1 MNDDRAKELFMSMNN
16 RNNLKLSATLK
27 VFGVGGAG
35 CNAVNSMIK
44 DNDCTEVEFIVTNTD
59 AQALDLSNAPI
70 KIQIG
75 TKISKGLGAGSNP
88 EIGRRAAEEDLDSIV
103 MCLEGTEMLFI
114 TAGLGGGTGS
124 GAAAVIAQAARDLGI
139 LTVGIVTKPFAFE
152 GKRRMK
158 QAEDAAIILKDA
170 VDTLLI
176 VPNQKLLEF
185 VDPKISMLDAFA
197 LSNSILKQAI
207 KGISDIIKKPGLINV
222 DFADVRT
229 VMKDMGMAVMGTGRA
244 NGEGRARNAAM
255 QAISSPIL
263 ENGSIEGARGIL
275 LNITGNSSLGLQEIH
290 EAASIVHDLVSEDAN
305 IILGSVIDDEVGDDI
320 IVTVIA
326 TGFDEEAM
334 KMQQPYNKQMHSAI
348 HPPQRNTAQPLQSKP
363 MPQPMHRQSDT
374 QNSPFNSAD
383 NLDTPT
389 FLRKKE
395 FEQ

>member
-1 MNDDRAKELFMSMNN
+1 MSIDNN
-16 RNNLKLSATLK
+16 NNLKLSATLK
-27 VFGVGGAG
+27 VIGVGGAG
-35 CNAVNSMIK
+35 CNAVNSMIS
-44 DNDCTEVEFIVTNTD
+44 DSDCTEVEFIVTNTD
-59 AQALDLSNAPI
+59 AQALELSKAPI

-88 EIGRRAAEEDLDSIV
+88 EIGRRAAEEDLDAILH
-103 MCLEGTEMLFI
+103 CLEGTEMVFI

-124 GAAAVIAQAARDLGI
+124 GAASVIAQAAKERGI
-139 LTVGIVTKPFAFE
+139 LTLAIVTKPFAFE
-152 GKRRMK
+152 GRRRMK
-158 QAEDAAIILKDA
+158 QAEDAASILKDS

-197 LSNSILKQAI
+197 YSNSILKQAI

-244 NGEGRARNAAM
+244 TGEDRARNAAM

-275 LNITGNSSLGLQEIH
+275 LNITGNNSLGLQEIH

-305 IILGSVIDDEVGDDI
+305 IILGSVIDEEVGDDI

-334 KMQQPYNKQMHSAI
+334 KIQQPYNRQMHSAI
-348 HPPQRNTAQPLQSKP
+348 NPPHRTPLQQKP
-363 MPQPMHRQSDT
+363 MPQPLQRQTDT
-374 QNSPFNSAD
+374 QPAQFSGTD

-389 FLRKKE
+389 FMRKKE

>member
-1 MNDDRAKELFMSMNN
+1 MSSEKFNN
-16 RNNLKLSATLK
+16 QKLSATLK

-35 CNAVNSMIK
+35 CNAVNSMIN
-44 DNDCTEVEFIVTNTD
+44 DNDCTDVEFIVANTD
-59 AQALDLSNAPI
+59 AQALELSKAPI

-88 EIGRRAAEEDLDSIV
+88 DIGRRAAEEDLDSILI
-103 MCLEGTEMLFI
+103 CLDGTEMLFI

-124 GAAAVIAQAARDLGI
+124 GAARVIANAARELGI

-158 QAEDAAIILKDA
+158 QAEEAAIGLKDA

-197 LSNSILKQAI
+197 YSNSILKQAI

-244 NGEGRARNAAM
+244 SGEGRARTAAM

-275 LNITGNSSLGLQEIH
+275 LNITGNHSLGLQEIH

-326 TGFDEEAM
+326 TGFEEEEM
-334 KMQQPYNKQMHSAI
+334 NIKQPYNRQMHSAI
-348 HPPQRNTAQPLQSKP
+348 HPPLRTAHVQPVQQH
-363 MPQPMHRQSDT
+363 PQGQKVETMMSSLNNSDI
-374 QNSPFNSAD
+374 
-383 NLDTPT
+383 LDTPT
-389 FLRKKE
+389 FMRKKD
-395 FEQ
+395 FGGPAQ

>member
-1 MNDDRAKELFMSMNN
+1 MSSEKFNN
-16 RNNLKLSATLK
+16 QKLSATLK

-35 CNAVNSMIK
+35 CNAVNSMIA

-59 AQALDLSNAPI
+59 AQALELSNAPI

-88 EIGRRAAEEDLDSIV
+88 DIGRRAAEEDLDSILI
-103 MCLEGTEMLFI
+103 CLDGTEMLFI

-124 GAAAVIAQAARDLGI
+124 GAARVIANAARELGI

-158 QAEDAAIILKDA
+158 QAEDAAIGLKEA

-197 LSNSILKQAI
+197 YSNSILKQAI

-244 NGEGRARNAAM
+244 SGEGRARTAAM

-275 LNITGNSSLGLQEIH
+275 LNITGNHSLGLQEIH

-326 TGFDEEAM
+326 TGFEEEAM
-334 KMQQPYNKQMHSAI
+334 NIKQPYNRQMHSAI
-348 HPPQRNTAQPLQSKP
+348 HPPLRTAHVQQAQQQPHGQKVETMMSSLNN
-363 MPQPMHRQSDT
+363 SDI
-374 QNSPFNSAD
+374 
-383 NLDTPT
+383 LDTPA
-389 FLRKKE
+389 FMRKKD
-395 FEQ
+395 FGGPAQ

>member
-1 MNDDRAKELFMSMNN
+1 MSIDNN
-16 RNNLKLSATLK
+16 NNLKLSATLK
-27 VFGVGGAG
+27 VIGVGGAG
-35 CNAVNSMIK
+35 CNAVNSMIS
-44 DNDCTEVEFIVTNTD
+44 DSDCTEVEFIVTNTD
-59 AQALDLSNAPI
+59 AQALELSKAPI

-88 EIGRRAAEEDLDSIV
+88 EIGRRAAEEDLDAILK
-103 MCLEGTEMLFI
+103 CLEGTEMVFI

-124 GAAAVIAQAARDLGI
+124 GAASVIAQAAKERGI
-139 LTVGIVTKPFAFE
+139 LTLAIVTKPFAFE
-152 GKRRMK
+152 GRRRMK
-158 QAEDAAIILKDA
+158 QAEDAASILKDS

-197 LSNSILKQAI
+197 FSNSILKQAI

-244 NGEGRARNAAM
+244 SGEGRARNAAM

-275 LNITGNSSLGLQEIH
+275 LNITGNNSLGLQEIH

-305 IILGSVIDDEVGDDI
+305 IILGSVIDEEVGDDI

-334 KMQQPYNKQMHSAI
+334 KIQQPYNRQMHSAI
-348 HPPQRNTAQPLQSKP
+348 NPPHRTPLQQKP
-363 MPQPMHRQSDT
+363 MPQPIHRQTDT
-374 QNSPFNSAD
+374 QNSPFSGTD

-389 FLRKKE
+389 FMRKKE

>member
-1 MNDDRAKELFMSMNN
+1 MSFDENN
-16 RNNLKLSATLK
+16 AAQLSARLK
-27 VFGVGGAG
+27 VFGVGGGG
-35 CNAVNSMIK
+35 CNAVNSMIN
-44 DNDCTEVEFIVTNTD
+44 DNDCTEVEFLVTNTD
-59 AQALDLSNAPI
+59 AQALALSPAPV

-88 EIGRRAAEEDLDSIV
+88 DIGRRAAEEDLDAIV
-103 MCLEGTEMLFI
+103 ECLQGTEMLFI

-124 GAAAVIAQAARDLGI
+124 GAATVIANAARQLGI
-139 LTVGIVTKPFAFE
+139 LTVGIATKPFAFE

-158 QAEDAAIILKDA
+158 QAEDAAASLKDA

-197 LSNSILKQAI
+197 YSNSILKQAI
-207 KGISDIIKKPGLINV
+207 KGISDIVKKPGLINV

-244 NGEGRARNAAM
+244 SGEGRARTAAM

-275 LNITGNSSLGLQEIH
+275 LNITGNHSLGLQEIH

-305 IILGSVIDDEVGDDI
+305 IILGSVIDDQIGDDI

-326 TGFDEEAM
+326 TGFIEEGLNI
-334 KMQQPYNKQMHSAI
+334 KQPYTAEMHSAI
-348 HPPQRNTAQPLQSKP
+348 NRRPPVQTHPLHAQPVQ
-363 MPQPMHRQSDT
+363 PQGHKVETMTSSLGNSDV
-374 QNSPFNSAD
+374 
-383 NLDTPT
+383 LETPT
-389 FLRKKE
+389 FMRRKD
-395 FEQ
+395 FNMPS